1 MIVDRYLRNKTVT
14 IHNVQAPWRVG
25 AEWRGGLVGGGHGQ
39 PGAGAG
45 AVTRI
50 TRVRRELRV
59 PECPFPGCGPD
70 CCHSATRNL
79 LGWAWGKRKVR
90 DLTLTIVTNRSLHAV
105 LVDRPGPRLVE
116 LLAAALDG
124 SGPAIAPLD
133 AGLPQARLAALVEAL
148 APGSVEGPDGV
159 TTARSGQEKGV
170 AEGTAVVVATSG
182 STGVPKGVEL
192 SAAALLSSAR
202 ASLARIGARPG
213 ERWLC
218 CLPATYIAGLQVL
231 VRALVSGTDP
241 VLADRADAQTVAA
254 CGCAHVSLVPTQL
267 RRLLDVD
274 IPISQDVPH
283 PLAGFR
289 SVLLGGAAAPAGL
302 LAAARAAGVPVV
314 TTYGMTE
321 TCGGCVY
328 DGVPL
333 DGVQVRIGDDE
344 SIWIGG
350 PVLFSGYVGG
360 PRAPGD
366 GWLRTGD
373 LGRVDAAGRLVVRGR
388 ADDVINTGGA
398 LVVPGEVAAVL
409 QTCPGVR
416 DVAVLGE
423 PDPEWGERVVAVVAP
438 ADPADPPTLELL
450 RLHVKQRLPRYAAP
464 SRAVMVDAVPTLPN
478 GKHDLARLRRE
489 LLRWEQIEA
498 ESVTK

>member
-1 MIVDRYLRNKTVT
+1 MV
-14 IHNVQAPWRVG
+14 W
-25 AEWRGGLVGGGHGQ
+25 
-39 PGAGAG
+39 
-45 AVTRI
+45 
-50 TRVRRELRV
+50 
-59 PECPFPGCGPD
+59 
-70 CCHSATRNL
+70 
-79 LGWAWGKRKVR
+79 
-90 DLTLTIVTNRSLHAV
+90 DLTLTIVTNRSLHVV
-105 LVDRPGPRLVE
+105 LVDRPGPRLLD
-116 LLAAALDG
+116 LLSAALEG
-124 SGPAIAPLD
+124 SGPAIAPVD
-133 AGLPQARLAALVEAL
+133 AGLPRARVDALIEAL
-148 APGSVEGPDGV
+148 GPDSVVGPDGR
-159 TTARSGQEKGV
+159 TTVRSDPKKGV

-231 VRALVSGTDP
+231 VRSLVSGTDP
-241 VLADRADAQTVAA
+241 VLAKRADAQTVAA
-254 CGCAHVSLVPTQL
+254 SGCAHVSLVPTQL
-267 RRLLDVD
+267 QRLLDVD
-274 IPISQDVPH
+274 IS

-289 SVLLGGAAAPAGL
+289 SVLLGGAAASAGL
-302 LAAARAAGVPVV
+302 LSEARAAGVPVV

-328 DGVPL
+328 DGIPL

-344 SIWIGG
+344 RIWIAG
-350 PVLFSGYVGG
+350 PVLFSGYLGG
-360 PRAPGD
+360 ARAPGD

-373 LGRVDAAGRLVVRGR
+373 LGRLDAAGRLVVRGR

-409 QTCPGVR
+409 RTCPGVR
-416 DVAVLGE
+416 DVAVVGQ

-450 RLHVKQRLPRYAAP
+450 RLHVKERLPRYAAP
-464 SRAVMVDAVPTLPN
+464 SRVVMVDAVPMLPS

-489 LLRWEQIEA
+489 LLRREQTEA
-498 ESVTK
+498 ENVTN